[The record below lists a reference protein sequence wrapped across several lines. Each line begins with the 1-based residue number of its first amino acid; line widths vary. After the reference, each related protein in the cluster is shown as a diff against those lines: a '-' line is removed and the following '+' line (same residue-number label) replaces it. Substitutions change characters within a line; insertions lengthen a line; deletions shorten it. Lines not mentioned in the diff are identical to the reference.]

1 MLVASSC
8 PVAVV
13 PVCAPL
19 LAQSLAASEPVVP
32 DGLLQA
38 LAQVPDS
45 RDPRG
50 RRYRLATLLAI
61 GVCAMTTAGHNSLV
75 AIGEWARRCDQQ
87 VLADLGC
94 PFDPMTGRMRC
105 PNEKTLRDAYGK
117 VDPAEL
123 TRAGYTRLAVL
134 ARQSADRAP
143 SARTPEGLAEREQR
157 RAHHAAERTPPSRAR
172 RRVFAGDGKC
182 LRGAKRPDGS
192 QVYVFSAVRHQ
203 DALTVAAREVG
214 AKTNE
219 IPEFQPLMEQ
229 IPDEELEDAVVT
241 LDALHAQREH
251 ARYLVEERGAHYL
264 LSVKGNQKN
273 LARQLKSLPWKQIPV
288 LHRTSESGHGR
299 EEIRELQVASV
310 NGLLFP
316 HARQV
321 VRIRRRRRPLG
332 TKKWSEEIVYAVTDL
347 TAEQASPEE
356 IAAWARGHWTIENS
370 VHWVRD
376 VTFGED
382 ARTIRTRNTPAVMAG
397 LGDIVRGTLRALG
410 WVNAASARRAH
421 TDPTAVLRLHGIT

>member
-1 MLVASSC
+1 MTVA
-8 PVAVV
+8 

-19 LAQSLAASEPVVP
+19 LTQSSAGSEPVVP

-38 LAQVPDS
+38 LARVPDP

-50 RRYRLATLLAI
+50 VRYRLATLLAI
-61 GVCAMTTAGHNSLV
+61 GVCAMTSAGHNSLA

-87 VLADLGC
+87 ALADLGC
-94 PFDPMTGRMRC
+94 PFDPFGRRMRC
-105 PNEKTLRDAYGK
+105 PDEKTLRDAYGK

-123 TRAGYTRLAVL
+123 TRAGYARLAVL
-134 ARQSADRAP
+134 AQQSAAEMP

-157 RAHHAAERTPPSRAR
+157 RAHRAAEHDPPRRAR
-172 RRVFAGDGKC
+172 RQVFAGDGKC
-182 LRGAKRPDGS
+182 LRGATRPDGS
-192 QVYVFSAVRHQ
+192 KVYVFSAVRHR

-251 ARYLVEERGAHYL
+251 ARYLVAERGAHYL

-273 LARQLKSLPWKQIPV
+273 LARQLKSLPWKQVPV
-288 LHRTSESGHGR
+288 LHRTSERGHGR

-310 NGLLFP
+310 DGLLFP

-332 TKKWSEEIVYAVTDL
+332 TKKWTGEIVYAVTDL
-347 TAEQASPEE
+347 PAVQASPEE
-356 IAAWARGHWTIENS
+356 ISAWARDHWTIENS

-382 ARTIRTRNTPAVMAG
+382 ARTIRTRNTPAVMAV
-397 LGDIVRGTLRALG
+397 LGDIVRGTLRTLG

-421 TDPTAVLRLHGIT
+421 TDPATVLRLHGIT